1 MSHLKIDFYI
11 KNFIKVRINNEDYLV
26 QQPVIAYCK
35 DGLQNII
42 KLHMILRNNPIE
54 KADSL
59 TIDGIGLIK
68 GRYEKQEN
76 ILRLYVN

>member
-1 MSHLKIDFYI
+1 MRIWI
-11 KNFIKVRINNEDYLV
+11 NFINVRINNEDYLV

-42 KLHMILRNNPIE
+42 KLHLIVKNNPIE
-54 KADSL
+54 DVDSL
-59 TIDGIGLIK
+59 KIDGIEVIK

-76 ILRLYVN
+76 VLHLYVN